1 MIRKKI
7 VQQVG
12 QEDDNKNVGQG
23 EYVVLVDELTSRCGI
38 RLVEHYIARR
48 MGENKYPNGEEGA
61 DSSLAAVPSPER
73 VHTSV
78 QFQWGRRRCP
88 NADESRHP
96 VKERQTLGNTVCH
109 GWIGRVQRRHV
120 QWRRSCFCF

>member
-7 VQQVG
+7 VQQDG
-12 QEDDNKNVGQG
+12 QEDDKKNVGQG

-38 RLVEHYIARR
+38 RLVENCSTRG
-48 MGENKYPNGEEGA
+48 MGENNYPNGEEGA

-78 QFQWGRRRCP
+78 QWGRRRCP

-96 VKERQTLGNTVCH
+96 VQERQTLGNTVCH

-120 QWRRSCFCF
+120 QRRSCFCF